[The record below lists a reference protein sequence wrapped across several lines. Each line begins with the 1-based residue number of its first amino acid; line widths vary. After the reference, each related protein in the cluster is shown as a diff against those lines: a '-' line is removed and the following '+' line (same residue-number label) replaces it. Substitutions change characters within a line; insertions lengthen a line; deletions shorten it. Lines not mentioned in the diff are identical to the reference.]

1 MIWNTNMSTEKSN
14 GTFTDYHSSGKKL
27 KERNY
32 KDDEL
37 NGKFTE
43 WYEDGQIFEEG
54 NYKDGKKD
62 GKWTMWHENGK
73 KLWEGNFKDD
83 LLDGDINS
91 WYENGQIQEEGNFK
105 DGKKIYLNEMPYYS
119 QSFIKSLKD
128 SPHGGVTK
136 EFAKEIGIP
145 LEWVELEESP
155 KEPSPEEDSKEPSIK
170 QVSEVLLIDSYDLL
184 VLLRKIG
191 ISKTEESDTIT
202 LSERKEVLQHLSDN
216 GNPVAQCFLGSFY
229 YADEN
234 YKEAFNL
241 WSLAALQEDMLSEAM
256 QDTINNNIGL
266 AYYFGKGVK
275 QDYKKASE
283 WYLKSANST
292 GKRSQVSQYN
302 LATMYLN
309 GDGVDIDISKAKYY
323 ANKAREGSIQKY
335 TNLAKKM
342 CEKYNF

>member
-1 MIWNTNMSTEKSN
+1 MPTKTST
-14 GTFTDYHSSGKKL
+14 GTFTYKFSSGQ
-27 KERNY
+27 KESEVNY
-32 KDDEL
+32 KDGEL
-37 NGKFTE
+37 HGKYTTWYTDGQKSWQGNYKDGHQDGKYTAWYENGQKSWEGNYKDKKDNGKFTSWHE
-43 WYEDGQIFEEG
+43 NGQKSWEG
-54 NYKDGKKD
+54 NYKDGHLDGKYTSWYEDGQMEVEAYYKD
-62 GKWTMWHENGK
+62 GKQTEWTE
-73 KLWEGNFKDD
+73 
-83 LLDGDINS
+83 
-91 WYENGQIQEEGNFK
+91 
-105 DGKKIYLNEMPYYS
+105 YS
-119 QSFIKSLKD
+119 SNK
-128 SPHGGVTK
+128 P
-136 EFAKEIGIP
+136 A
-145 LEWVELEESP
+145 ESP
-155 KEPSPEEDSKEPSIK
+155 KDRTPEESSKEPTPEEGSKEPTIK
-170 QVSEVLLIDSYDLL
+170 QVSEVLLVDPYDLL

-191 ISKTEESDTIT
+191 ISKTQESDTIN

-216 GNPVAQCFLGSFY
+216 GNPVAQCFLGSFC

-283 WYLKSANST
+283 WYLKSANSN

-323 ANKAREGSIQKY
+323 ANKAREGSIQKI
-335 TNLAKKM
+335 TNLAKQM